1 MRIRYVGEK
10 PFNLDN
16 MYGSNGLWVGHG
28 DIQVVEDEK
37 IAQLMCKG
45 SLLVYEEVPREPED
59 GQFVMVE
66 TAPPGVLV
74 PGVDAAAD
82 PLADPPG

>member
-1 MRIRYVGEK
+1 MRIRYVGKK

-45 SLLVYEEVPREPED
+45 SPWFMRRFRANPRT
-59 GQFVMVE
+59 VSSS
-66 TAPPGVLV
+66 
-74 PGVDAAAD
+74 
-82 PLADPPG
+82 

>member
-1 MRIRYVGEK
+1 MAAMG
-10 PFNLDN
+10 F
-16 MYGSNGLWVGHG
+16 GLVMGTSRWSRTRRLHSLC
-28 DIQVVEDEK
+28 
-37 IAQLMCKG
+37 AKG
-45 SLLVYEEVPREPED
+45 SPLVYEEVPREPED